1 MHVFC
6 KLEPVRLNGYSSSI
20 FSFWSFRSSPSLTG
34 PFIFHL
40 SISWILWT
48 CLALASSSR
57 FLLLSKPAV
66 RHAEYFNVELYISV
80 ILYFISRQVS
90 KLSFFVYLLSFG
102 FSFLIVVVFFKRVI
116 FVEFQVF
123 VLPERTEVP
132 ILLKCLL
139 TLLIFCVWGS
149 WTHLVFLWQNPEK
162 HRVEGIFLEEY
173 FAFASKTRTDYFVHC
188 SVFQLGH
195 E

>member
-1 MHVFC
+1 M
-6 KLEPVRLNGYSSSI
+6 
-20 FSFWSFRSSPSLTG
+20 
-34 PFIFHL
+34 
-40 SISWILWT
+40 
-48 CLALASSSR
+48 
-57 FLLLSKPAV
+57 
-66 RHAEYFNVELYISV
+66 

-139 TLLIFCVWGS
+139 TLLIFCVLGS
-149 WTHLVFLWQNPEK
+149 
-162 HRVEGIFLEEY
+162 
-173 FAFASKTRTDYFVHC
+173 
-188 SVFQLGH
+188 
-195 E
+195 